1 MINGVTD
8 LIMMKGDVL
17 SHLETIKIATAYKID
32 GELTEDFPYDLSG
45 EVEPVYTELPGWKC
59 DLTGVRSE
67 NEFPAELKSY
77 ISYLELELGIPIT
90 IVSVGPDRTQTIV
103 RNS

>member
-8 LIMMKGDVL
+8 LIMMKSDVL
-17 SHLETIKIATAYKID
+17 SHLDTIKIATAYKID
-32 GELTEDFPYDLSG
+32 GKLVDHFPYDLSG
-45 EVEPVYTELPGWKC
+45 EVEPVYTEMPGWKC

-67 NEFPAELKSY
+67 EKFPAELKGY
-77 ISYLELELGIPIT
+77 ISFLEKELGVPIT

-103 RNS
+103 RKS